1 MNDIYDVFHR
11 LVNPKPM
18 SEPEQIEAHD
28 IITRADDARKAA
40 QQPDPM
46 TKLVQDNAAI
56 AAREAV
62 AGG

>member
-40 QQPDPM
+40 QQ
-46 TKLVQDNAAI
+46 LNRLSYQNQGQQQL
-56 AAREAV
+56 R
-62 AGG
+62 